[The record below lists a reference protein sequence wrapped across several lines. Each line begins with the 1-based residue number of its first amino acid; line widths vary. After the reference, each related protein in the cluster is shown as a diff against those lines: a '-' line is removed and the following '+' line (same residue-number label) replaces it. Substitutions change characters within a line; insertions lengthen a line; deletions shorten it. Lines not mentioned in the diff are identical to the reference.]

1 LNRKSITV
9 VDYRFASKLRDMN
22 AFIEETVKNNLTVA
36 LFTTDKSNEQQFPIS
51 TEVIGLSLFQMPA
64 IYHHIKEGEELSLYY
79 NYGASQ
85 PQQAV
90 EIYFRNFK
98 LGYLPH
104 TTASLIEKVLMHGFD
119 LKVKV
124 SQIVKRKYLPIN
136 SLFIQINENYL

>member
-1 LNRKSITV
+1 MAES
-9 VDYRFASKLRDMN
+9 RFASKLRDMN
-22 AFIEETVKNNLTVA
+22 AYIEEALKNNFTSR
-36 LFTTDKSNEQQFPIS
+36 LFKTEKKEGEKFPIS

-79 NYGASQ
+79 NYGAST
-85 PQQAV
+85 PQKAV
-90 EIYFRNFK
+90 EIYFKNFK
-98 LGYLPH
+98 LGYLPNA
-104 TTASLIEKVLMHGFD
+104 TASIIEKVMMHGFD